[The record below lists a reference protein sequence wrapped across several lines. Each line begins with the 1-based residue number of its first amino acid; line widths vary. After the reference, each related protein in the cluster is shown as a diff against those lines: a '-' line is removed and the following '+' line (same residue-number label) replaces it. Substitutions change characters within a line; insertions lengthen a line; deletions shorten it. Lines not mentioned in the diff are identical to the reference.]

1 MKKLLPLMLLVPC
14 IAFGAN
20 SHQKASVATITK
32 QGKSLNVK
40 MQASTITGTIKDETG
55 APLAGVTVVIKG
67 TTNGTQTDVNGKFKL
82 NANPGDILTISYIGY
97 IGKEVA
103 VGNSTTID
111 IVLTADTKNLNEVVV
126 TALGIK
132 RESKTLTYGTQTING
147 SEANKVKDPS
157 FINALAG
164 KIAGASISESS
175 SGAGGST
182 RVVLRGEKSIS
193 GDNSVLYVIDGIPM
207 PKNQSGQPGSIFGG
221 MDGGDAVSAI
231 NSDDIESITVLPGAA
246 STALY
251 GSDGA
256 NGVILITTKK
266 GVAGKTSIN
275 FSSTT
280 TFQKAFDLPKL
291 QTEYG
296 QGSADTTNTG
306 IISSWGPKI
315 SSPSFDPS
323 TFLNTGKTFIN
334 SINISTGTEKN
345 QTYFSFQ
352 STNND
357 GIEPNNKLDKYNFTV
372 RNTSQFLN
380 NKLTLDVS
388 ANYIQQN
395 TFNRPVVGF
404 YYNPLVT
411 AYIFPR
417 GVSMTPYENYAIPD
431 PTRGNLPVQNWPQAY
446 YLSDIGTANPYWLV
460 NKDNTIENQSRIL
473 GTVSAKYQITDWL
486 SLQGRAKV
494 DRMNDVINQDFYA
507 TSPPVLVGP
516 KGAYRYSPTNVT
528 QTYGDLILNVNKKFS
543 DFTLGANLGAV
554 IQDNQSNGLSIGGNL
569 SQYDNLFTVRNLDV
583 TSLDNATQNT
593 DRQQTQ
599 SLFFTANLGYKD
611 YLFLDV
617 SGRNDWNSTLA
628 YTNNLSFFYP
638 AVGLNLVLSQLAKL
652 PEPISFL
659 KIRGSIADVGSG
671 LDQNYL
677 TTTQYPFSGNTVA
690 PTGLGSLQT
699 LKPQKSLTTEL
710 GIDSR
715 WFNNTFTLN
724 ANFYKTSTT
733 NQLITVNAP
742 SSALHST
749 QVFNAGK
756 VNNKGVEVTLGYN
769 ARFSN
774 DFLWNPSAT
783 FSANRNK
790 VISLLTYPDPTTGK
804 PVTIDS
810 VLISNSAYD
819 SRVQVG
825 GSFGDMYLP
834 VVQRDASGK
843 IVTDDNGLPLRNP
856 VEQKVGNYNANF
868 NVGFENS
875 FKYKNFTL
883 SFLVDGRFG
892 GQVISGTQAVLDQ
905 YGVSEASAQA
915 RNAGGVNVN
924 GKMIDAQTYYTNQG
938 GRAGILGQYVYS
950 ATNIRLR
957 EFTFG
962 YTIPGSAFH
971 NSIKNITITAVGR
984 NLFFF
989 TNKAPFDPDLA
1000 YSTDN
1005 GSQGFDMFNLPT
1017 VRSYGINLSAS
1028 F

>member
-1 MKKLLPLMLLVPC
+1 MLLVPC
-14 IAFGAN
+14 IALGAN
-20 SHQKASVATITK
+20 SHKQSMTNAALTSTAESRTVKA
-32 QGKSLNVK
+32 
-40 MQASTITGTIKDETG
+40 QAPVTGIVKDETG
-55 APLAGVTVVIKG
+55 APLAGVTVFLKG
-67 TTNGTQTDVNGKFKL
+67 TSEGTTTDVNGKFTI
-82 NANPGDILTISYIGY
+82 NATPGAILVFSYIGY
-97 IGKEVA
+97 LSKQIT
-103 VGNSTTID
+103 VGNDTNYAIT
-111 IVLTADTKNLNEVVV
+111 LTSDTKNLNEVVV

-132 RESKTLTYGTQTING
+132 RESKTLTYGTQTISGN
-147 SEANKVKDPS
+147 EVNEVKDPS
-157 FINALAG
+157 FVNALAG
-164 KIAGASISESS
+164 KIAGATISESA

-221 MDGGDAVSAI
+221 QDGGDAISAI

-275 FSSTT
+275 FSSNT
-280 TFQKAFDLPKL
+280 TFQTAVDLPKL

-296 QGSADTTNTG
+296 QGSADTSNTG
-306 IISSWGPKI
+306 VLSSWGAKTNQASYNPK
-315 SSPSFDPS
+315 SF
-323 TFLNTGKTFIN
+323 FNTGKTFIN
-334 SINISTGTEKN
+334 SINVSTGTEKN

-352 STNND
+352 STNDD

-372 RNTSQFLN
+372 RNTSQLLN

-411 AYIFPR
+411 AYLFPR
-417 GVSMTPYENYAIPD
+417 GVDFTPYKTYETPD
-431 PTRGNLPVQNWPQAY
+431 PARGDLPVQNWPAAY

-460 NKDNTIENQSRIL
+460 NRDNTVENQSRIL

-486 SLQGRAKV
+486 SLQGRGKV
-494 DRMNDVINQDFYA
+494 DRTNDVINQDFYA

-516 KGAYRYSPTNVT
+516 KGAYRYIPTDVT
-528 QTYGDLILNVNKKFS
+528 QTYGDLILSVNKKFS
-543 DFTLGANLGAV
+543 DFTLTANLGGV
-554 IQDNQSNGLSIGGNL
+554 IQNNQSNGLNIGGNL

-583 TSLDNATQNT
+583 TSLDNSTQNT

-599 SLFFTANLGYKD
+599 SLFATANLGYKD

-638 AVGLNLVLSQLAKL
+638 AAGLNLVLSQLAKM

-659 KIRGSIADVGSG
+659 KIRGSVADVGSG

-677 TTTQYPFSGNTVA
+677 TTTQYPFNGNTVA

-710 GIDSR
+710 GVDSR
-715 WFNNTFTLN
+715 FFNDQLSFS
-724 ANFYKTSTT
+724 ANVYKTNTT

-742 SSALHST
+742 SSALYST
-749 QVFNAGK
+749 QIFNAGK
-756 VNNKGVEVTLGYN
+756 VTNRGIEITMGYN
-769 ARFSN
+769 AKFNQDFS
-774 DFLWNPSAT
+774 WNPSVN

-790 VISLLTYPDPTTGK
+790 VVSLLTYTDPTTGK
-804 PVTIDS
+804 TVKVDS

-819 SRVQVG
+819 ERVQVG

-834 VVQRDASGK
+834 VVQRDANGNV
-843 IVTDDNGLPLRNP
+843 VTGTNGLPLRNP
-856 VEQKVGNYNANF
+856 VEQRVGNYNPNF
-868 NVGFENS
+868 NAGFENT
-875 FKYKNFTL
+875 FKYKRFSL

-905 YGVSEASAQA
+905 YGVSETTAQA
-915 RNAGGVNVN
+915 RDAGGVMVN
-924 GKMIDAQTYYTNQG
+924 GKLVDAQAYYTNQG

-950 ATNIRLR
+950 ATNVRLR
-957 EFTFG
+957 ELTFG
-962 YTIPGSAFH
+962 YTIPGSVMNNAVK
-971 NSIKNITITAVGR
+971 SITIRAVAR

-1005 GSQGFDMFNLPT
+1005 GSQGFDMFNLPS

>member
-1 MKKLLPLMLLVPC
+1 MKKLLPILLVPC
-14 IAFGAN
+14 IALGATN
-20 SHQKASVATITK
+20 HSYAYKAHATQTGI
-32 QGKSLNVK
+32 SLNV
-40 MQASTITGTIKDETG
+40 ANAGPVSGTVKDETG
-55 APLAGVTVVIKG
+55 AGVPGVSVSIKG
-67 TTNGTQTDVNGKFKL
+67 TNTGTQTDANGHFKL
-82 NANPGDILTISYIGY
+82 NAGPGDVLVFTYVGY
-97 IGKEVA
+97 LRKEVA
-103 VGNSTTID
+103 VGNNTNFNIT
-111 IVLTADTKNLNEVVV
+111 LTPDSKNLNEVVV

-132 RESKTLTYGTQTING
+132 RESKSLTYGTQTIKG
-147 SEANKVKDPS
+147 SEVTEVKDPS
-157 FINALAG
+157 FVNSLNG
-164 KIAGASISESS
+164 KIAGATISQSA

-193 GDNSVLYVIDGIPM
+193 GDNTVLYVVDGIPM

-221 MDGGDAVSAI
+221 MDGGDAVSAL
-231 NSDDIESITVLPGAA
+231 NPDDIESITVLPGAA

-266 GVAGKTSIN
+266 GTAGKTTVN
-275 FSSTT
+275 FSSLTS
-280 TFQKAFDLPKL
+280 FQTAFDLPKL
-291 QTEYG
+291 QTQYG
-296 QGSADTTNTG
+296 QGLGDTVNTNT
-306 IISSWGPKI
+306 ISSWGPKT
-315 SSPSFDPS
+315 SSSSFDPKS
-323 TFLNTGKTFIN
+323 FFNTGKTFIN
-334 SINISTGTEKN
+334 AINVATGGEKN

-352 STNND
+352 STNNT
-357 GIEPNNKLDKYNFTV
+357 GIVPNNKLDKYNFTV
-372 RNTSQFLN
+372 RNTTQLLN
-380 NKLTLDVS
+380 NKLTLDVT

-404 YYNPLVT
+404 YFNPIVT
-411 AYIFPR
+411 TYLFPR
-417 GVSMTPYENYAIPD
+417 GLNMAPYKNYAIPD
-431 PTRGNLPVQNWPQAY
+431 PTRGDLPVQNWPNSL

-460 NKDNTIENQSRIL
+460 NMDNTIENQSRIL
-473 GTVSAKYQITDWL
+473 GTVSLKYQITDWL

-494 DRMNDVINQDFYA
+494 DRMNDVINQDYYA
-507 TSPPVLVGP
+507 TSPPVLVGS
-516 KGAYRYSPTNVT
+516 KGAYRYIPSNIT
-528 QTYGDLILNVNKKFS
+528 QTYGDLILNANKNFG
-543 DFTLGANLGAV
+543 DLTLNANLGAV
-554 IQDNQSNGLSIGGNL
+554 IQDNQSNSLNIGGNL
-569 SQYDNLFTVRNLDV
+569 SQYDNLFAVRNLVVDA
-583 TSLDNATQNT
+583 LNNAVQST

-599 SLFFTANLGYKD
+599 SLFATVNLGYKNFL
-611 YLFLDV
+611 YLDV

-638 AVGLNLVLSQLAKL
+638 AAGLNLIISQLAKM

-659 KIRGSIADVGSG
+659 KLRGSIADVGSG

-677 TTTQYPFSGNTVA
+677 TTTQYPFNGNTVA

-699 LKPQKSLTTEL
+699 LKPQKSLTTEF

-715 WFNNTFTLN
+715 LFNDKLSFNINLYHTE
-724 ANFYKTSTT
+724 TT

-742 SSALHST
+742 SSALYST
-749 QVFNAGK
+749 EVFNAGR
-756 VNNKGVEVTLGYN
+756 VDNKGIEITLGYN
-769 ARFSN
+769 ARFSQN
-774 DFLWNPSAT
+774 FAWSPSVN

-790 VISLLTYPDPTTGK
+790 IKSLLTYNDPTTGK
-804 PVTIDS
+804 PKVIDS

-834 VVQRDASGK
+834 VVQKDANGNV
-843 IVTDDNGLPLRNP
+843 VTDSNGLPLRNP
-856 VEQKVGNYNANF
+856 TEQKVGNYNPNF
-868 NVGFENS
+868 NVGFVN
-875 FKYKNFTL
+875 NFTFHNFKL
-883 SFLVDGRFG
+883 GFTIAGRFG

-905 YGVSEASAQA
+905 YGVSQTSADA

-950 ATNIRLR
+950 ATNIRLQ
-957 EFTFG
+957 EFSFG
-962 YTIPGSAFH
+962 YTIPGAVFH
-971 NSIKNITITAVGR
+971 NSIKGITITAVGR

-989 TNKAPFDPDLA
+989 TNKAPFDPQLG

-1017 VRSYGINLSAS
+1017 VRSLGINLSAQ

>member
-1 MKKLLPLMLLVPC
+1 MKKLLPIILLVPC
-14 IAFGAN
+14 VALGAN
-20 SHQKASVATITK
+20 THSAALKAHANSAGISRHVANAGPI
-32 QGKSLNVK
+32 S
-40 MQASTITGTIKDETG
+40 GTVKDETG
-55 APLAGVTVVIKG
+55 APLPGVSVSIKG
-67 TTNGTQTDVNGKFKL
+67 TNTGTQTDVNGHFKL
-82 NANPGDILTISYIGY
+82 NANPGDVLVFTYIGY
-97 IGKEVA
+97 EPKEVT
-103 VGNSTTID
+103 VNTVSTYTI
-111 IVLTADTKNLNEVVV
+111 TMTPTGKNLNEVVV

-132 RESKTLTYGTQTING
+132 RESKTLTYGTQTIGGEEVNR
-147 SEANKVKDPS
+147 VKDPS
-157 FINALAG
+157 FVNTLEG
-164 KIAGASISESS
+164 KVAGATISQSA

-182 RVVLRGEKSIS
+182 RVVLRGNKSIS
-193 GDNSVLYVIDGIPM
+193 GDNTALYVIDGIPM
-207 PKNQSGQPGSIFGG
+207 PKNLSGQPGSIFGG
-221 MDGGDAVSAI
+221 MDGGDAISAI
-231 NSDDIESITVLPGAA
+231 NSDDIESITILPGAA

-266 GVAGKTSIN
+266 GKAGKTQVN
-275 FSSTT
+275 FSSSTS
-280 TFQKAFDLPKL
+280 FQKPFDLPKL

-296 QGSADTTNTG
+296 QGSGDTTNTG
-306 IISSWGPKI
+306 VLSSWGAKTSQGSYDPM
-315 SSPSFDPS
+315 SF
-323 TFLNTGKTFIN
+323 FNTGSTFIN
-334 SINISTGTEKN
+334 SINVSTGTEKN
-345 QTYFSFQ
+345 QTYVSAQ
-352 STNND
+352 STNNK
-357 GIEPNNKLDKYNFTV
+357 GIIPNNKLDKYNFTV

-380 NKLTLDVS
+380 NKITLDVS

-404 YYNPLVT
+404 YYNPLVMV
-411 AYIFPR
+411 YLFPR
-417 GVSMTPYENYAIPD
+417 GVDFSPYKNYEIAD
-431 PTRGNLPVQNWPQAY
+431 ASRGGLPVQNWPDAY

-460 NKDNTIENQSRIL
+460 NRDNTIENQSRIL
-473 GTVSAKYQITDWL
+473 GTISLKYQITDWL

-516 KGAYRYSPTNVT
+516 KGGYRYIPSNIT

-543 DFTLGANLGAV
+543 DFTLNANLGAV
-554 IQDNQSNGLSIGGNL
+554 IQDNQSNGLNIGGNL

-599 SLFFTANLGYKD
+599 SLFATANLGYKD
-611 YLFLDV
+611 FVFLDV

-638 AVGLNLVLSQLAKL
+638 AVGLNLIISQLAKL

-659 KIRGSIADVGSG
+659 KLRGSVSDVGSG

-677 TTTQYPFSGNTVA
+677 TTTQYPFSGNVVQ

-699 LKPQKSLTTEL
+699 LKPQKSLTTEF

-715 WFNNTFTLN
+715 FFNDRLTFS
-724 ANFYKTSTT
+724 ANLYHTATT

-756 VNNKGVEVTLGYN
+756 VTNKGIEITMGYN
-769 ARFSN
+769 ATFSK
-774 DFLWNPSAT
+774 DFAWNPSIN

-790 VISLLTYPDPTTGK
+790 IVSLLTYKDPVSGN
-804 PVTIDS
+804 PVKIDS

-834 VVQRDASGK
+834 VVQKDANGNIVTDASG
-843 IVTDDNGLPLRNP
+843 LPVRNS
-856 VEQKVGNYNANF
+856 VEQKVGNYNPNF
-868 NVGFENS
+868 NVGFENT
-875 FKYKNFTL
+875 FRYKHFNL

-892 GQVISGTQAVLDQ
+892 GQVIAGTQAVLDQ
-905 YGVSEASAQA
+905 YGVSEATAQA
-915 RNAGGVNVN
+915 RNAGGVMVN
-924 GKMIDAQTYYTNQG
+924 GKMVSAQSYYTNQG

-950 ATNIRLR
+950 ATNVRLR
-957 EFTFG
+957 ELSFG
-962 YTIPGSAFH
+962 YTIPGSVF
-971 NSIKNITITAVGR
+971 NNTIKSLNISVVGR

>member
-1 MKKLLPLMLLVPC
+1 MLLVPC

-20 SHQKASVATITK
+20 NHQKASAATITK
-32 QGKSLNVK
+32 EGKSLNVK

-55 APLAGVTVVIKG
+55 APLAGVSVVIKG
-67 TTNGTQTDVNGKFKL
+67 TTTGTQTDVNGKYKL
-82 NANPGDILTISYIGY
+82 SASPGDLLVISYIGY
-97 IGKEVA
+97 ISKQVP
-103 VGNSTTID
+103 VGNSTIID

-126 TALGIK
+126 TALGIR

-147 SEANKVKDPS
+147 DEANKVKDPS
-157 FINALAG
+157 FVNALAG
-164 KIAGASISESS
+164 KIAGASITESS

-221 MDGGDAVSAI
+221 QDMGDAISAI

-266 GVAGKTSIN
+266 GKAGVTTIN
-275 FSSTT
+275 FNSST
-280 TFQKAFDLPKL
+280 TFQKAFDLYKT
-291 QTEYG
+291 QSEYG
-296 QGSADTTNTG
+296 QGSADTLNTG
-306 IISSWGPKI
+306 IISSWGAKT
-315 SSPSFDPS
+315 SSSSFDPS
-323 TFLNTGKTFIN
+323 QFLNTGKTFIN
-334 SINISTGTEKN
+334 SINMSTGTEKN
-345 QTYFSFQ
+345 QTYFSFE

-357 GIEPNNKLDKYNFTV
+357 GIEPNNTYNKYNFTV
-372 RNTSQFLN
+372 RNSSQLLHD
-380 NKLTLDVS
+380 KLTLDVS
-388 ANYIQQN
+388 VNYIQQN
-395 TFNRPVVGF
+395 TKNRPVVGF

-417 GVSMTPYENYAIPD
+417 GVSMTPYQNYAIPD
-431 PTRGNLPVQNWPQAY
+431 PTRGNLPVQNWPTAY
-446 YLSDIGTANPYWLV
+446 YLSDIGTANPYWLA
-460 NKDNTIENQSRIL
+460 NMDNSYDSQHRLL
-473 GTVSAKYQITDWL
+473 GTVNLKYQITDWL
-486 SLQGRAKV
+486 SLQGRGKV
-494 DRMNDVINQDFYA
+494 DHMNDVVNQDFYA

-516 KGAYRYSPTNVT
+516 KGGYRYNPSDIT
-528 QTYGDLILNVNKKFS
+528 QTYGDLILNANKKFS
-543 DFTLGANLGAV
+543 DFTIGANLGAV
-554 IQDNQSNGLSIGGNL
+554 IQNTFSNGLSIGGNL

-583 TSLDNATQNT
+583 TSLNNATQNS
-593 DRQQTQ
+593 DQSQTQ

-628 YTNNLSFFYP
+628 YTPNGSFFYP
-638 AVGLNLVLSQLAKL
+638 AVGLNIVLSQLAKL

-659 KIRGSIADVGSG
+659 KIRGSVADVGSG
-671 LDQNYL
+671 LGTNYQ
-677 TTTQYPFSGNTVA
+677 TTTQYPFTGNTVS

-699 LKPQKSLTTEL
+699 LKPQKSLTTEI

-715 WFNNTFTLN
+715 WFNNALTFN

-742 SSALHST
+742 SSALYST

-769 ARFSN
+769 AKFSN
-774 DFLWNPSAT
+774 DFSWNPTAT

-790 VISLLTYPDPTTGK
+790 VVSLLTYNDPTTGK
-804 PVTIDS
+804 PTTVDS
-810 VLISNSAYD
+810 VLITNSAYD

-834 VVQRDASGK
+834 VFQRDANGNV
-843 IVTDDNGLPLRNP
+843 VTDANGLPVRNP
-856 VEQKVGNYNANF
+856 TEQKVGNYNANF
-868 NVGFENS
+868 NVGINNRFR
-875 FKYKNFTL
+875 YKNFSL
-883 SFLVDGRFG
+883 SFLIDGRFG

-905 YGVSEASAQA
+905 YGVSETSAQA
-915 RNAGGVNVN
+915 RDAGGVDLN
-924 GKMIDAQTYYTNQG
+924 GKKVDAQAYYTAIG
-938 GRAGILGQYVYS
+938 GRAGILGAYVYS

-962 YTIPGSAFH
+962 YTIPGSAFN
-971 NSIKNITITAVGR
+971 NSIKGITITAIGR

-1017 VRSYGINLSAS
+1017 VRSYGLSLSAS